1 MKICSR
7 YLDYFEQ
14 DECLQN
20 SAQWQD
26 LMAHTTR
33 CPDCASAMKVRSEML
48 ETMQDMQKDIAIPLD
63 LHERLLNEIRHEDKN
78 APNSDAW
85 YETLFDRALRPLEI
99 GFTLACLYMVL
110 SLTSVDNRPGFQKQ
124 VKPRQLARKVV
135 SQPLEKGKKLEEVSQ
150 KEIQQFLARLEEFN
164 KRQPPAAKKPGDKEY
179 MPELRLVNDWK

>member
-14 DECLQN
+14 DECRQN

-26 LMAHTTR
+26 LMAHTAR

-48 ETMQDMQKDIAIPLD
+48 ETMQSMQQNVEIPLD
-63 LHERLLNEIRHEDKN
+63 LHERLLNEVRQQDKT
-78 APNSDAW
+78 APDNDPW
-85 YETLFDRALRPLEI
+85 WENLFEKALRPLEI
-99 GFTLACLYMVL
+99 GFTLACLYMVF
-110 SLTSVDNRPGFQKQ
+110 SLTTVDNSPEYQKQ
-124 VKPRQLARKVV
+124 AKPVLQARKVV
-135 SQPLEKGKKLEEVSQ
+135 KQPPEKGKKLEEVSQ

-164 KRQPPAAKKPGDKEY
+164 KRQAPAAKKPGKKAY